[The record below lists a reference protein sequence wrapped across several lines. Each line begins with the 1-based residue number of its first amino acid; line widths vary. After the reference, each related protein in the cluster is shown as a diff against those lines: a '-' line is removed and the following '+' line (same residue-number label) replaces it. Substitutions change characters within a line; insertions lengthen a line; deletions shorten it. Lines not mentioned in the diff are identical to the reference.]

1 MRYLNAFIIIG
12 LMLLAISLAGAATGN
27 RFLTEPGQQPN
38 PYAWLEYLGASAL
51 MIVNGIVSVRLAK
64 AAELEKA
71 EAAPAKQITI
81 PATPDDETPSAE

>member
-27 RFLTEPGQQPN
+27 RFLTEPGQPLN

-51 MIVNGIVSVRLAK
+51 MIVNGVVSIRLAK
-64 AAELEKA
+64 AAEQEKA
-71 EAAPAKQITI
+71 ELASAKQITI
-81 PATPDDETPSAE
+81 PTTPEDDTPVA